1 MPVELQPE
9 TEVRGPELAAPKRSD
24 LFFGAAIFLGAFLL
38 FAVQL
43 ILGKFFLPWF
53 GGTPA
58 MWTTCMFFFQMLLL
72 AGYAYSHAIVSRLRP
87 RYQARLQVFILA
99 LSLLLIIGLAIA
111 WHGPLTPGSNWK
123 PQSSDHP
130 VFSLIV
136 LLLIS
141 AGLPALRLK
150 QMDIATALSGR

>member
-1 MPVELQPE
+1 MPVELQTDSELKGPVSAVPE
-9 TEVRGPELAAPKRSD
+9 GGSML
-24 LFFGAAIFLGAFLL
+24 FGAAIFLGAFLL

-72 AGYAYSHAIVSRLRP
+72 AGYAYSHTVVSRLTP
-87 RYQARLQVFILA
+87 LSQARLQVVILSVA
-99 LSLLLIIGLAIA
+99 LLLLIGLAIL
-111 WHGPLTPGSNWK
+111 WHGPLTPGGNWK

-130 VFSLIV
+130 VGSLIV

-141 AGLPALRLK
+141 AGIPY
-150 QMDIATALSGR
+150 